1 MAKPPK
7 LTPELYFPCRNCGQ
21 WRRQHVGK
29 ERKCLFQ
36 ASRFEPKWPA
46 EFNTA
51 EREATLERTERL
63 DHQLVERAR
72 KRADALEQV
81 IGKINDAA
89 RFGCTHVNDEGMGLL
104 ERHAPRGEKY
114 HVICSLCG
122 EDWYENE
129 EGKKLEPAPAAGSG
143 E

>member
-1 MAKPPK
+1 
-7 LTPELYFPCRNCGQ
+7 LVTPEFYFPCRNCGK

-29 ERKCLFQ
+29 EKKCLFQ
-36 ASRFEPKWPA
+36 ASCFEPKFPA

-51 EREATLERTERL
+51 EREATLERLERL
-63 DHQLVERAR
+63 DKQLVEKLRT
-72 KRADALEQV
+72 KADDLEHA
-81 IGKINDAA
+81 IGLINAAA
-89 RFGCTHVNDEGMGLL
+89 RFGCFHTDDEGKGLL
-104 ERHAPRGEKY
+104 ERHAPHEGEKY